1 MIRQL
6 YDALEVCRKAP
17 PGPAYREAAE
27 AVARLEEQ
35 FPEKY
40 AGLLE
45 ALLDAC
51 ARRENLMLE
60 HAFRVGFSTA
70 VRLLVE
76 TLPGPEST
84 QR

>member
-1 MIRQL
+1 MIRRL
-6 YDALEVCRKAP
+6 YDALEVCRQAP
-17 PGPAYREAAE
+17 PGPAYQEAAE

-35 FPEKY
+35 FPEEY

-45 ALLDAC
+45 SLADAY
-51 ARRENLMLE
+51 ARREDLMLE

-76 TLPGPEST
+76 TLLEPESA

>member
-1 MIRQL
+1 MIRRL
-6 YDALEVCRKAP
+6 YDALEVCRQAP
-17 PGPAYREAAE
+17 PERAYRKAAE
-27 AVARLEEQ
+27 AVAKLEEQ
-35 FPEKY
+35 FPEEY

-45 ALLDAC
+45 ELLDAC
-51 ARRENLMLE
+51 ARREDLMLE

>member
-1 MIRQL
+1 MIRRL
-6 YDALEVCRKAP
+6 YEALEVCRKAP
-17 PGPAYREAAE
+17 PGRTYREAAE

-35 FPEKY
+35 FPEEY

-51 ARRENLMLE
+51 ARREDLMLE

-76 TLPGPEST
+76 SFAE
-84 QR
+84 R

>member
-1 MIRQL
+1 MIRRL
-6 YDALEVCRKAP
+6 YDALEVCRQAP
-17 PGPAYREAAE
+17 PGRPYREAAE

-35 FPEKY
+35 FPEEY

-60 HAFRVGFSTA
+60 HTFRVGFSTA
-70 VRLLVE
+70 VQLLVE
-76 TLPGPEST
+76 SFRGN
-84 QR
+84 

>member
-1 MIRQL
+1 MIRRL
-6 YDALEVCRKAP
+6 YDALEVCRQAP
-17 PGPAYREAAE
+17 PGRTYREAAE

-35 FPEKY
+35 FPEEY

-76 TLPGPEST
+76 SFAE
-84 QR
+84 R

>member
-1 MIRQL
+1 MIRRL
-6 YDALEVCRKAP
+6 YEALEVCRQAP
-17 PGPAYREAAE
+17 PGRTYREAAE

-35 FPEKY
+35 FPEEY

-51 ARRENLMLE
+51 ARREDLMRE

-76 TLPGPEST
+76 SFAE
-84 QR
+84 R

>member
-1 MIRQL
+1 MIRRL
-6 YDALEVCRKAP
+6 YEALEVCRQAP
-17 PGPAYREAAE
+17 PGRTYREAAE

-35 FPEKY
+35 FPEEY

-76 TLPGPEST
+76 SFAE
-84 QR
+84 R

>member
-1 MIRQL
+1 MIRRL
-6 YDALEVCRKAP
+6 YDALEVCRQAP
-17 PGPAYREAAE
+17 PGRPYREAVE
-27 AVARLEEQ
+27 AVAKLEEQ
-35 FPEKY
+35 FPEEY

-51 ARRENLMLE
+51 ARREDLMLE

-76 TLPGPEST
+76 SFAE
-84 QR
+84 R

>member
-1 MIRQL
+1 MIRRL
-6 YDALEVCRKAP
+6 YEALEVCRQTP
-17 PGPAYREAAE
+17 RGSRYREAAE

-35 FPEKY
+35 FPAEY

-51 ARRENLMLE
+51 ARREDLMLE

-76 TLPGPEST
+76 SFDGN
-84 QR
+84 

>member
-1 MIRQL
+1 MIRRL

-17 PGPAYREAAE
+17 PGHPYREAAD
-27 AVARLEEQ
+27 AIARLEEQ
-35 FPEKY
+35 FLEEY

-51 ARRENLMLE
+51 ARREDLMLE

-70 VRLLVE
+70 VQLLVE
-76 TLPGPEST
+76 SLAEN
-84 QR
+84 

>member
-1 MIRQL
+1 MIRRL
-6 YDALEVCRKAP
+6 YEALEVCRQAP
-17 PGPAYREAAE
+17 PGRTYREAAE

-35 FPEKY
+35 FPAEY

-45 ALLDAC
+45 ELLDAC

-60 HAFRVGFSTA
+60 HTFRVGFSTG

-76 TLPGPEST
+76 SFVEH
-84 QR
+84 

>member
-1 MIRQL
+1 MIRRL
-6 YDALEVCRKAP
+6 YEALEVCRQAP
-17 PGPAYREAAE
+17 PGRTYREAAE

-35 FPEKY
+35 FPEEY

-51 ARRENLMLE
+51 ARREDLMLE

-70 VRLLVE
+70 VRLMVE
-76 TLPGPEST
+76 SFAE
-84 QR
+84 R

>member
-1 MIRQL
+1 MIRRL
-6 YDALEVCRKAP
+6 YEALEVCRQAP
-17 PGPAYREAAE
+17 PGRTYREAAE

-35 FPEKY
+35 FPEEY

-51 ARRENLMLE
+51 ARREDLMLE

-76 TLPGPEST
+76 SFAE
-84 QR
+84 R

>member
-1 MIRQL
+1 MIRRL
-6 YDALEVCRKAP
+6 YDALEVCREAP
-17 PGPAYREAAE
+17 PGRAYREAAE

-35 FPEKY
+35 FPEEY

-45 ALLDAC
+45 ELLDAC

-60 HAFRVGFSTA
+60 HAFRVGFSTG

-76 TLPGPEST
+76 TLPEPEST

>member
-1 MIRQL
+1 MIRRL
-6 YDALEVCRKAP
+6 YDALEVCRKVP

-27 AVARLEEQ
+27 SVAQLEEQ
-35 FPEKY
+35 FPEEY

-51 ARRENLMLE
+51 ARREDLMLE

-76 TLPGPEST
+76 SFAE
-84 QR
+84 R